1 MTREPASVK
10 PAGPGGLALSREMKL
25 VLLLLG
31 MVALIGAWYLWTS
44 TRAPAEETVVPTP
57 PTAEGTP
64 NAGTEGA
71 GTPDGTGET
80 GGVTTVTPA
89 PNSEA
94 GTPDQGGVNVA
105 TPGPVDVEVAPP
117 FPDAETGTTAE
128 TAPKTPTPDG
138 INPDTALASVPGQNP
153 FQPLRVETDA
163 TASTPAASVP
173 TPAPTASVPVPEAP
187 VSVAPISVDPIGT
200 SGGALSITPVPGSTT
215 SSARPGTSGGLAFP
229 TIPGSSTPPKVTITP
244 IPASGGSVT
253 SIPGTTIPGGTVSIP
268 GSTVTP
274 PPVAPPV
281 AGVTA
286 PTPTTPVPAG
296 TPGDTVS
303 SAPAAGNPQVIT
315 ELGAAAPTPTPITT
329 TSALDSALQTRG
341 VSLNGVVL
349 GPQSTA
355 IFKGNDG
362 FTVVSV
368 GQTLPDSQITLKAV
382 SATSATLAL
391 GNETKTLE
399 LDKR

>member
-1 MTREPASVK
+1 
-10 PAGPGGLALSREMKL
+10 
-25 VLLLLG
+25 
-31 MVALIGAWYLWTS
+31 
-44 TRAPAEETVVPTP
+44 
-57 PTAEGTP
+57 
-64 NAGTEGA
+64 
-71 GTPDGTGET
+71 
-80 GGVTTVTPA
+80 
-89 PNSEA
+89 
-94 GTPDQGGVNVA
+94 
-105 TPGPVDVEVAPP
+105 
-117 FPDAETGTTAE
+117 
-128 TAPKTPTPDG
+128 
-138 INPDTALASVPGQNP
+138 
-153 FQPLRVETDA
+153 
-163 TASTPAASVP
+163 
-173 TPAPTASVPVPEAP
+173 
-187 VSVAPISVDPIGT
+187 
-200 SGGALSITPVPGSTT
+200 
-215 SSARPGTSGGLAFP
+215 
-229 TIPGSSTPPKVTITP
+229 
-244 IPASGGSVT
+244 
-253 SIPGTTIPGGTVSIP
+253 
-268 GSTVTP
+268 
-274 PPVAPPV
+274 VAPPV

-315 ELGAAAPTPTPITT
+315 ELGSAAPTPTPITT